1 MQINS
6 IKIKHILCAG
16 YFFLFLPGLF
26 AQNIPE
32 ILQSIDFDT
41 IKHHVRVL
49 SGDTTVVIGDS
60 TRKIFRRY
68 TNATFTELNDIT
80 LAEQYLKETLESFGY
95 EVHVKKV
102 YEKSGFDVDI
112 HDLLVVKEGMNY
124 PGKYVL
130 FSAFYMGFPW
140 LGHPEKIN
148 PSADMNASGVAT
160 VLEGAR
166 VLKNI
171 ETDYSIIFALWG
183 MDDGAHSFTYEYL
196 SNPFL
201 DKLIFN
207 VDVEAIGYDSLNL
220 HEIIPQFTTLNN
232 PFINEIE
239 YIIKQVDS
247 LIINNDISLIQGRP
261 FSSRG
266 YAQIESDICPG
277 ISFIQ
282 SVVHPDSNDKIIFNP
297 HCWYGYDHI
306 NHFNPTIFFERAK
319 AVIGTVAQIAV
330 NGIPG
335 NLSAESHPIVN
346 FPCSYTLFPNYPNPF
361 NASTTINFYI
371 PGDDFISL
379 YIIDVNGNF
388 VEQLIMQNMNAGY
401 HNIIWNPVSYSSG
414 IYLLILETSHVQNYQ
429 KIVLMK

>member
-1 MQINS
+1 MNS
-6 IKIKHILCAG
+6 IIIKIKYILYAG
-16 YFFLFLPGLF
+16 CFFFSLSGLF

-49 SGDTTVVIGDS
+49 SGDTTVAIGDS
-60 TRKIFRRY
+60 ARKIIRRY
-68 TNATFTELNDIT
+68 TNTTFTELNDIT
-80 LAEQYLKETLESFGY
+80 IAEQYLKETLESFGY

-124 PGKYVL
+124 PEKYVL

-148 PSADMNASGVAT
+148 PSADMNASGVAA

-220 HEIIPQFTTLNN
+220 HEIIPQFSALNN
-232 PFINEIE
+232 PFLNEIE
-239 YIIKQVDS
+239 YVTKQVDS
-247 LIINNDISLIQGRP
+247 LIINNDMSLIQGRP

-266 YAQIESDICPG
+266 HGQVESDICPG

-306 NHFNPTIFFERAK
+306 RHFNPQIFFERSK
-319 AVIGTVAQIAV
+319 IVIGTVAHIAL
-330 NGIPG
+330 NGIPE
-335 NLSAESHPIVN
+335 NLSSNSPNVID
-346 FPCSYTLFPNYPNPF
+346 FPQSYILFPNYPNPF
-361 NASTTINFYI
+361 NSSTSINFFI
-371 PGDDFISL
+371 PTNDFISL
-379 YIIDVNGNF
+379 YIIDVSGNF
-388 VEQLIMQNMNAGY
+388 IEQLLKQTMNAGY
-401 HNIIWNPVSYSSG
+401 HNILWNAGSYSSG
-414 IYLLILETSHVQNYQ
+414 IYLLILETSHFQNYQ
-429 KIVLMK
+429 KLILMK

>member
-1 MQINS
+1 MN
-6 IKIKHILCAG
+6 KRKLIL
-16 YFFLFLPGLF
+16 YFLLFAICFFFSLSCLF
-26 AQNIPE
+26 AQNIPV
-32 ILQSIDFDT
+32 ILQSIEFDN
-41 IKHHVRVL
+41 IKHHVRVI

-60 TRKIFRRY
+60 TRKIIRRY
-68 TNATFTELNDIT
+68 TNTTFTELNDIA

-124 PGKYVL
+124 PEKYVL

-220 HEIIPQFTTLNN
+220 HEIIPQFL
-232 PFINEIE
+232 
-239 YIIKQVDS
+239 S
-247 LIINNDISLIQGRP
+247 LI
-261 FSSRG
+261 
-266 YAQIESDICPG
+266 
-277 ISFIQ
+277 
-282 SVVHPDSNDKIIFNP
+282 
-297 HCWYGYDHI
+297 HI
-306 NHFNPTIFFERAK
+306 
-319 AVIGTVAQIAV
+319 
-330 NGIPG
+330 
-335 NLSAESHPIVN
+335 
-346 FPCSYTLFPNYPNPF
+346 
-361 NASTTINFYI
+361 
-371 PGDDFISL
+371 
-379 YIIDVNGNF
+379 
-388 VEQLIMQNMNAGY
+388 
-401 HNIIWNPVSYSSG
+401 
-414 IYLLILETSHVQNYQ
+414 
-429 KIVLMK
+429 

>member
-1 MQINS
+1 
-6 IKIKHILCAG
+6 
-16 YFFLFLPGLF
+16 
-26 AQNIPE
+26 
-32 ILQSIDFDT
+32 
-41 IKHHVRVL
+41 
-49 SGDTTVVIGDS
+49 VVIGDS
-60 TRKIFRRY
+60 TRKIIRRY
-68 TNATFTELNDIT
+68 TNTTFTELNDIA

-124 PGKYVL
+124 PEKYVL

-148 PSADMNASGVAT
+148 PSADMNASGVAA

-220 HEIIPQFTTLNN
+220 HEIIPQFTPLNN
-232 PFINEIE
+232 PFLSEIE
-239 YIIKQVDS
+239 YIKKHIDS
-247 LIINNDISLIQGRP
+247 LIINNDMSLIQGRP

-266 YAQIESDICPG
+266 HGQIESDICPG
-277 ISFIQ
+277 ISFTQ

-306 NHFNPTIFFERAK
+306 KHFNPQIFFERSK
-319 AVIGTVAQIAV
+319 IVIGTVAHIAL
-330 NGIPG
+330 NGIPD
-335 NLSAESHPIVN
+335 NLSSNSRNVAD
-346 FPCSYTLFPNYPNPF
+346 FPQSCILFPNYPNPF
-361 NASTTINFYI
+361 NASTSINLFI
-371 PGDDFISL
+371 PTDNFISL
-379 YIIDVNGNF
+379 YVIDVSGNF
-388 VEQLIMQNMNAGY
+388 IEQLIKQNMNAGY
-401 HNIIWNPVSYSSG
+401 HNVIWNSGSYSSG
-414 IYLLILETSHVQNYQ
+414 IYLLILETNHFQNYQ
-429 KIVLMK
+429 KLILMK